1 MFARARTDAERRRCR
16 IARTYQMHV
25 LRLSGTEE
33 EVAGYASRAVAAA
46 DADVEDAVEYY
57 VASENPFDKKVYGV
71 ARVCTRDVD
80 LTLRTRYGVCRDDVD
95 GVDALVDRFFATTAA
110 NELAGSP
117 DGASFVRRF
126 MLDGLRK
133 RINETHPVRNVDETR
148 PRTVCV
154 LGAARLDVDGVR
166 VFEHARFVPSDVRS
180 YDDET
185 VTSNEHVAR
194 EREELVER
202 DRG

>member
-1 MFARARTDAERRRCR
+1 M
-16 IARTYQMHV
+16 
-25 LRLSGTEE
+25 
-33 EVAGYASRAVAAA
+33 
-46 DADVEDAVEYY
+46 
-57 VASENPFDKKVYGV
+57 YGV
-71 ARVCTRDVD
+71 ARICTRDVD
-80 LTLRTRYGVCRDDVD
+80 VTLRTRYGVCRDDVD

-117 DGASFVRRF
+117 NGASFVRRF

-133 RINETHPVRNVDETR
+133 RINATHPARNVDGTR

-185 VTSNEHVAR
+185 VTTNEHVAR
-194 EREELVER
+194 EREDWVARAFFALHVVPLSTSWSER
-202 DRG
+202 SRR